1 MIHGLTPSLKE
12 MTPLFSRCVDPLR
25 ECPLKPLHACHKIG
39 LWRLKQ
45 EVIVIAHEK
54 VGVNPPP
61 RLFDGLLQRFE
72 PYPTFPIL
80 PEDHLSPI
88 PAAHDVVDRTPELHS
103 WLPCHETILYLQNGN
118 VNSLF
123 HGLTP
128 SHRCQL
134 LTQLY
139 EASKVTDNDTG
150 CRLHGPCCE
159 YIRHDRRGGE
169 G

>member
-1 MIHGLTPSLKE
+1 MPRFYRSSFPIFFFNFDNQRLVPPLKE

-39 LWRLKQ
+39 LWRPKQ

-54 VGVNPPP
+54 VGVNPSP

-80 PEDHLSPI
+80 PEDHLSSI

-103 WLPCHETILYLQNGN
+103 RLPCHETILYLQNGN

-128 SHRCQL
+128 SVWKSQSRWMML
-134 LTQLY
+134 
-139 EASKVTDNDTG
+139 
-150 CRLHGPCCE
+150 R
-159 YIRHDRRGGE
+159 
-169 G
+169 